1 MHDKLKEAV
10 QIEIERSYR
19 SGMSLCLGDAARRI
33 MTRMGGAGQAM
44 TTRVERHLVQEAS
57 RRGIPVMLGHTN
69 TRRRL
74 PEAVFSVR

>member
-1 MHDKLKEAV
+1 MHDRLKEAV

-57 RRGIPVMLGHTN
+57 RRGITVMLGHTN